1 MLDYEV
7 LMNYRSEHRQLARKI
22 RNAQFA
28 EALREIEKA
37 QPRRLRFHLHL
48 RLPRFSGLRLNL
60 RRQPNCPQAQTPLNA
75 AH

>member
-1 MLDYEV
+1 MNDYEAMFKFKV
-7 LMNYRSEHRQLARKI
+7 DRDQSLRRM
-22 RNAQFA
+22 RNALLAQ
-28 EALREIEKA
+28 ELREIEKA